1 MSDRLTL
8 ANAIED
14 AGIERAKAERVA
26 SVVVDLVKGTAATK
40 GDLDAARTEL
50 KTDIAA
56 LRTELKTDIAALR
69 RELKTDISAFRTE
82 LKTDIAAFRTGLK
95 TDIAA
100 VRTELKDLEL
110 RLTLRLGGLI
120 LPRPRC
126 CSRPCGIGRRSA
138 INSC

>member
-56 LRTELKTDIAALR
+56 LRT
-69 RELKTDISAFRTE
+69 ELKTDISAFRTE